1 MKEYIKKLFISFGT
15 IIYFEL
21 LYHILIFKSFNIKEL
36 FFIILFSLVFSI
48 FVDLITSLFGKSV
61 NKWLFIIIM
70 TLLSIVFISQ
80 YINFQ
85 FYDNIISIYSYIHG
99 GQVLG
104 FFDAIWRVF
113 KTKFIFILLFFIPVA
128 LLIIFN
134 KKIPTQGLKWK
145 NILIKSGVFTI
156 AFIISVLS
164 LNLDKDEI
172 YSANNLYYYKHVPNS
187 SAQIFGILTTMR
199 LDLERIFTNF
209 EESAEIMTKDK
220 TKPNPTQK
228 VIEYNK
234 LDIDFESLANE
245 EKNKVIKDIHLYM
258 NNEDA
263 SEKNEYTGMFK
274 GKNLI
279 AIVAEAF
286 SPVAINKELTPTLYK
301 LTHEGFHFTN
311 FYTPL
316 YYVSTS
322 DGEYVTLNGILP
334 KEGVWSFYTS
344 RNNLL
349 PYAYGNVL
357 KPLGYTTYAFHNGRY
372 KYYDRNLSHPNMGY
386 TYIGCGNGL
395 EKKMNCKPWP
405 QSDNEMIDATFD
417 YYADKTPFVT
427 YYMTISGHLEYNFM
441 GNNMAYRH
449 RKEVA
454 NLPYSE
460 AIKAYIAT
468 HIELDKALENLIN
481 KLDEK
486 GILDDTVIVISAD
499 HYPYGLTASQMN
511 EVVNIEDEKF
521 DIHKNNLIIWNNKLE
536 YKEFNKYAMSLDILP
551 TILNLFG
558 IEYDSR
564 LIIGKDIL
572 SNTEGLV
579 IFSDRSWI
587 SEYGKYNAAT
597 KKYISFKENKD
608 PDYVKNINN
617 IVYNKFVISKN
628 ILETDYY
635 RKVFKGVNN
644 GS

>member
-113 KTKFIFILLFFIPVA
+113 KTNFIFILLFFIPVA

-322 DGEYVTLNGILP
+322 DGEYVTLNGVLP

-395 EKKMNCKPWP
+395 EKMMNCKPWP

-617 IVYNKFVISKN
+617 TVYNKFVISKN

>member
-113 KTKFIFILLFFIPVA
+113 KTKFIFILLFFIPVP

-209 EESAEIMTKDK
+209 EESAEIMVKDK

-322 DGEYVTLNGILP
+322 DGEYVTLNGVLP